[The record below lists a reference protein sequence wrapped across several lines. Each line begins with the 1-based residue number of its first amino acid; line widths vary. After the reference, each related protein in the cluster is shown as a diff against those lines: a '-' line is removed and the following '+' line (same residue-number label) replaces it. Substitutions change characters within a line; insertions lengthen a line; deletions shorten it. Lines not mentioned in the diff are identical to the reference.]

1 MIIGTT
7 PTFTLT
13 VLDDSLD
20 FNEPAKIY
28 FTIRQGSI
36 KYTKTGEDIIIID
49 KNTLQVTFT
58 QEETLAFRWNLEAE
72 IQLNWIYDNGARAAT
87 KVKKIM
93 LFKNLI
99 KEVL

>member
-28 FTIRQGSI
+28 FTIR
-36 KYTKTGEDIIIID
+36 
-49 KNTLQVTFT
+49 
-58 QEETLAFRWNLEAE
+58 
-72 IQLNWIYDNGARAAT
+72 
-87 KVKKIM
+87 
-93 LFKNLI
+93 
-99 KEVL
+99 